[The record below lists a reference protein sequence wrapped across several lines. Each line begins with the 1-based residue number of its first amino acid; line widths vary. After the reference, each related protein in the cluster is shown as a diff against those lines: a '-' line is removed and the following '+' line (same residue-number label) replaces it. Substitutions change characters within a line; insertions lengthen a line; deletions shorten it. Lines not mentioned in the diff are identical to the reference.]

1 MTFQHS
7 CERVS
12 RTTKSAY
19 RRLNMNR
26 SLDWPWS
33 WEEEIEWKADLLER
47 DDDFVQELIENAIE
61 DSATNSRYSPDSPP
75 EELSG
80 DDTVEKY
87 LVTA

>member
-1 MTFQHS
+1 L
-7 CERVS
+7 
-12 RTTKSAY
+12 AY

-47 DDDFVQELIENAIE
+47 DDDFVQELIENAVE
-61 DSATNSRYSPDSPP
+61 DGATNSRYSPDSPP
-75 EELSG
+75 EEFSC

>member
-1 MTFQHS
+1 
-7 CERVS
+7 
-12 RTTKSAY
+12 
-19 RRLNMNR
+19 MNR

-33 WEEEIEWKADLLER
+33 WEEEIEWKAGLLER
-47 DDDFVQELIENAIE
+47 DDDFVQELIENAVE
-61 DSATNSRYSPDSPP
+61 YGATNSWYSPDSPP